1 MRILLAASAA
11 YDPPQGGST
20 RSNLVWLRALAA
32 LGHEVRVLCGGGEDR
47 QTRRD
52 EIEIEAVEGLPRLAE
67 RLGAAIA
74 EFGPDF
80 VLVSSEDLSH
90 SLLRAA
96 YQAAPDRLVYLA
108 HTPQWFPFGP
118 EAWNPEPAVAALLN
132 DALSI
137 VAIGEHM
144 ARYIAEHLGRE
155 AVVIPPA
162 LYGREPWP
170 EYENQQRRSALL
182 INACTAKGLPIV
194 LELARRHGDVRFLA
208 LKGWGTTPQ
217 DEAALRA
224 LPNVEVLD
232 TVASIDEVFART
244 AVLLAPSLWYE
255 GFGLVVTEALLRGI
269 PVLAAQHGGLTEAAA
284 ASEFR
289 LPVAPIRKWLPQY
302 DATGM
307 PEAVVEPQPVE
318 VWSEAL
324 TRLLGD
330 AELYARERANGM
342 RAARDFA
349 RGLKAEALAEH
360 LAELRPRALRVYL
373 IHNSTYFPGQG
384 GGDKSNRLLMEA
396 LAARGHRVRVF
407 TRLEGFG
414 PAAAAAHQRSLEQR
428 GIAWRPWSDA
438 GHRYELGGVEVHT
451 VTREHSLAEMFAV
464 DVREFRP
471 DVIVSSTDD
480 PAHVLLEA
488 ALEAGLSRVVYLVR
502 APIALPFGPA
512 ASSRSE
518 SRTERLKQVNAVVT
532 VSEYVARYCREY
544 GGLEATHV
552 PIALPDEAA
561 PALVGRAD
569 NEFVTMINPG
579 DVKGIAIFLA
589 LADAFPQQA
598 FAYVA
603 GWNTTAQD
611 RAALAQRANIVE
623 LPRVDDISEIL
634 RRTRVLIVPSLWAE
648 AWGRVVQESLA
659 RGVPVLAANTGG
671 LPEAMRGVPYV
682 LPVREIAHYQSRL
695 SEQLAPVAEVPEQ
708 DAGPWITALREV
720 LASPERWAELSQR
733 GRAAAQ
739 AYAATANVAAFEGIL
754 RQVMRQA
761 KPSVTKAAP
770 ALSPVKRRLLA
781 RRLEQYA
788 RARRQRCFP
797 VEWGEGP
804 RVFLFP
810 WAEAGVQAW
819 SFVREF
825 GGVRWV
831 PAMLA
836 GREDRHAEPL
846 PATFRDWVVELA
858 AGVAARVED
867 GERFVL
873 AGHSMGGGLAF
884 EVARELRRRK
894 VKGLEGVVV
903 SSCAAPRGRV
913 SGEAALGDRALFA
926 AHVYASDAPLE
937 APLVALSG
945 QEEIA
950 MDRWQEETSGPYV
963 RAIYPGGHFWL
974 LQQPEQFARHCGRL
988 LGID

>member
-1 MRILLAASAA
+1 MRILLAASAV

-32 LGHEVRVLCGGGEDR
+32 LGHAVRVVCGGAADR
-47 QTRRD
+47 ESARD
-52 EIEIEAVEGLPRLAE
+52 GIFIEAVAGLPRLAE
-67 RLGAAIA
+67 RLGESIA
-74 EFGPDF
+74 EFQPDF

-90 SLLRAA
+90 SLLRVAH
-96 YQAAPDRLVYLA
+96 QAAPDRLVYLA

-118 EAWNPEPAVAALLN
+118 EAWNPEPAVAALLH

-137 VAIGEHM
+137 VAIGQHM

-162 LYGREPWP
+162 LYGSEPWP
-170 EYENQQRRSALL
+170 EYDNKGQRTALL

-194 LELARRHGDVRFLA
+194 LELARRHADVHFLA
-208 LKGWGTTPQ
+208 LKGWGTTPA
-217 DEAALRA
+217 DEAAMRA

-232 TVASIDEVFART
+232 TVVSIDEVFSRT

-284 ASEFR
+284 ASSFR
-289 LPVAPIRKWLPQY
+289 LAVAPIRRWLPQY
-302 DATGM
+302 DPTGM
-307 PEAVVEPQPVE
+307 PVAVVEPQPVE
-318 VWSEAL
+318 AWSEAL
-324 TRLLGD
+324 ASLLED
-330 AELYARERANGM
+330 EEVYARERANGM
-342 RAARDFA
+342 SAARQFA
-349 RGLKAEALAEH
+349 RGLDAGALAVH
-360 LAELRPRALRVYL
+360 LEGLRPRALRVYL

-396 LAARGHRVRVF
+396 LVARGHKVRVF
-407 TRLEGFG
+407 TRLESFG
-414 PAAAAAHQRSLEQR
+414 AAAAAAHQQSLAQR
-428 GIAWRPWSDA
+428 GIATVPWGEQ
-438 GHRYELGGVEVHT
+438 GHRYELRGVEVRT
-451 VTREHSLAEMFAV
+451 VTREQPLGELLQA
-464 DVREFRP
+464 DLREFRP
-471 DVIVSSTDD
+471 DVILSSTDD
-480 PAHVLLEA
+480 PAHLLLEA
-488 ALEAGLSRVVYLVR
+488 ALASGVGRVVYLVR

-512 ASSRSE
+512 ASSRSQ
-518 SRTERLKQVNAVVT
+518 SRTERLKQLNAVVT
-532 VSEYVARYCREY
+532 VSEYVARYCREH
-544 GGLEATHV
+544 GGLDAVHV
-552 PIALPDEAA
+552 PIALPDEVR
-561 PALVGRAD
+561 PAVVGRYE

-589 LADAFPQQA
+589 LADAFAQHR

-611 RAALAQRANIVE
+611 RKELARRANVVE
-623 LPRVDDISEIL
+623 LLRSDDIGDIL
-634 RRTRVLIVPSLWAE
+634 RRTRVLLAPSLWAE

-659 RGVPVLAANTGG
+659 RGVPVLASNTGG
-671 LPEAMRGVPYV
+671 LPEAMRGAPYV
-682 LPVREIAHYQSRL
+682 LPVAEIRHYQSRL
-695 SEQLAPVAEVPEQ
+695 SEQMAPVAEVPAQ
-708 DAGPWITALREV
+708 DAGPWMAALGEV
-720 LASPERWAELSQR
+720 LSSPARWEEVSRMGL
-733 GRAAAQ
+733 AAARD
-739 AYAATANVAAFEGIL
+739 YAQTATVEAFEQVL
-754 RQVMRQA
+754 RQVLRQP
-761 KPSVTKAAP
+761 KPALAPAAP

-804 RVFLFP
+804 RVFLLP

-819 SFVREF
+819 SFLREF

-846 PATFRDWVVELA
+846 PPAFRHWVEELA
-858 AGVAARVED
+858 AGVAAKIRP

-884 EVARELRRRK
+884 EVARELRRRN
-894 VKGLEGVVV
+894 VEGLAGVVV

-913 SGEAALGDRALFA
+913 RGEVAAGDRGLFA
-926 AHVYASDAPLE
+926 AHDYALEAPLDV
-937 APLVALSG
+937 PLVALSG

-950 MDRWQEETSGPYV
+950 MDRWEEETRDRFERV
-963 RAIYPGGHFWL
+963 IFPGGHFWL
-974 LQQPEQFARHCGRL
+974 LQQPEQFARSCTRL